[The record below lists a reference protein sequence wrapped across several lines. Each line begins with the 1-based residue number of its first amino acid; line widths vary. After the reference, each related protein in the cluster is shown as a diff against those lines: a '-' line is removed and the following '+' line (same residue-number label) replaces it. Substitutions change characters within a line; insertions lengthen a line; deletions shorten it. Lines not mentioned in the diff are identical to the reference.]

1 MTPCSVQ
8 CLSRATWEILLQIA
22 QILVGSRPS
31 GQRFCPMKISHTG
44 GMTLYPDMSS
54 LYLKNLTLHS
64 WTLQAGFKWK
74 VC

>member
-31 GQRFCPMKISHTG
+31 GQRFCPMKISHT
-44 GMTLYPDMSS
+44 DMSS